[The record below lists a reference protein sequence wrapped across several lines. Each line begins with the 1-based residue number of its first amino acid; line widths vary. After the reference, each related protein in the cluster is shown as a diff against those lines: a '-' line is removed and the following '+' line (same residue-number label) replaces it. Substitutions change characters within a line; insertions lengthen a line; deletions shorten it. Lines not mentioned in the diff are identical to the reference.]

1 MTSETLSY
9 ELLRQKYLDIQL
21 NEQLTTEPKTTIL
34 DQIHNYKYTENN
46 YLIKQLKE
54 ELEQQKRL
62 NTMLK
67 MENNKK
73 QIETIEKFVSSHEQ
87 DVGEQLCNL
96 EEISKQL
103 KLLCE
108 ENVTLKNEKE
118 ELDEIIYSD
127 KYNDLAIKMRKIKKV
142 KNEILCF
149 LEKQGI
155 HSPF

>member
-1 MTSETLSY
+1 MTSDTLSY

-34 DQIHNYKYTENN
+34 DQIHNYQYTENN

-62 NTMLK
+62 NAMLK

-73 QIETIEKFVSSHEQ
+73 QIETIEKFVSSHEK
-87 DVGEQLCNL
+87 DVDVQLCNL

-118 ELDEIIYSD
+118 ELDDIIYSD

>member
-1 MTSETLSY
+1 
-9 ELLRQKYLDIQL
+9 
-21 NEQLTTEPKTTIL
+21 
-34 DQIHNYKYTENN
+34 
-46 YLIKQLKE
+46 
-54 ELEQQKRL
+54 
-62 NTMLK
+62 

-73 QIETIEKFVSSHEQ
+73 QIETIEKFVSSHEK

-96 EEISKQL
+96 EDISKQL

-108 ENVTLKNEKE
+108 ENNTLKNDKE
-118 ELDEIIYSD
+118 ELNEIIYSD

>member
-1 MTSETLSY
+1 MTSTTLSY
-9 ELLRQKYLDIQL
+9 HTLRLKYLDIQL

-73 QIETIEKFVSSHEQ
+73 QIETIEKFVSSHEK

-96 EEISKQL
+96 EDISKQL

-108 ENVTLKNEKE
+108 ENNTLKNDKE
-118 ELDEIIYSD
+118 ELNEIIYSD

>member
-1 MTSETLSY
+1 MTSTTLSY
-9 ELLRQKYLDIQL
+9 DTLRLKYLDIQL

-73 QIETIEKFVSSHEQ
+73 QIETIEKFVSSHEK

-96 EEISKQL
+96 EDISKQL

-108 ENVTLKNEKE
+108 ENNTLKNDKE
-118 ELDEIIYSD
+118 ELNEIIYSD

-155 HSPF
+155 QSPF

>member
-1 MTSETLSY
+1 MTSTTLSY
-9 ELLRQKYLDIQL
+9 DTLRLKYLDIQL

-73 QIETIEKFVSSHEQ
+73 QIETIEKFVSSHEK

-96 EEISKQL
+96 EDISKQL

-108 ENVTLKNEKE
+108 ENNTLKNDKE
-118 ELDEIIYSD
+118 ELNEIIYSD

>member
-1 MTSETLSY
+1 MTSEPLSY
-9 ELLRQKYLDIQL
+9 ELLRQKYLDTQL

-73 QIETIEKFVSSHEQ
+73 EIDTIETFVSNHEN
-87 DVGEQLCNL
+87 DIVEQLNSL
-96 EEISKQL
+96 EDITKQL
-103 KLLCE
+103 KTLCK
-108 ENVTLKNEKE
+108 ENITLENEKE
-118 ELDEIIYSD
+118 QLHELIYSD
-127 KYNDLAIKMRKIKKV
+127 KYNELAIKMRKIKKV
-142 KNEILCF
+142 KNDILCF

-155 HSPF
+155 HSPY